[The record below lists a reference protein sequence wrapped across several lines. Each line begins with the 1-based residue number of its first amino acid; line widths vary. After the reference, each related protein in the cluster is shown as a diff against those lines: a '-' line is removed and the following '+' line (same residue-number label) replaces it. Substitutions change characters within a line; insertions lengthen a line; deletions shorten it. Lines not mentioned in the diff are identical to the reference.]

1 MPLFLLF
8 INFIEGI
15 TDQSA
20 AYRRE
25 KSPVLRSL
33 RAKLWHK
40 TNLGCERQINKR
52 SKAQEGLPCKRDVGE
67 LRVRK
72 NPSDESKEVQPR
84 ME

>member
-8 INFIEGI
+8 INFIEGV

-25 KSPVLRSL
+25 KSPVLGSS

-40 TNLGCERQINKR
+40 TNLGHEKQINKR
-52 SKAQEGLPCKRDVGE
+52 SKAQDLKIKTIICQIQISEIVLLAAKQT
-67 LRVRK
+67 L
-72 NPSDESKEVQPR
+72 
-84 ME
+84 